1 MKFGCPACLA
11 VLLFAAGSWAQDDVA
26 EITSRQLTAGKD
38 PDKRYFLIGESQGS
52 APESG
57 YGLLLVLPGGDG
69 GEGFHPFVKRIY
81 KHATPPGF
89 LVAQLV
95 AVKWATQ
102 KLVWPS
108 GRLRVPGQKFTTE
121 EFIDAVITDVK
132 VQQRID
138 PRRVFVLAWS
148 SSGPAAYAAALR
160 AETPI
165 TGAFIAMSV
174 FYPANLDMAGAQGQ
188 RFYLYHSPGDKVCR
202 FVMARSAE
210 TLLGRKGAVVKLTE
224 YEGGHGF
231 TSSSVWPDIR
241 AGLAWLDEG
250 AATSRPAGTT
260 LASKRPASSS
270 PARSTRQEA
279 Q

>member
-1 MKFGCPACLA
+1 MCLV

-26 EITSRQLTAGKD
+26 GITSRQLTAAKD
-38 PDKRYFLIGESQGS
+38 PDKRYFLIGEPEGS

-57 YGLLLVLPGGDG
+57 YGLLVVLPGGDG
-69 GEGFHPFVKRIY
+69 GESYHPFVKRIY
-81 KHATPPGF
+81 QYAAPPGF
-89 LVAQLV
+89 MVAQLV
-95 AVKWATQ
+95 AAKWATQ

-121 EFIDAVITDVK
+121 EFIDAVVTDVSA
-132 VQQRID
+132 QQRID

-148 SSGPAAYAAALR
+148 SSGPATYAAALR
-160 AETPI
+160 AKTPI

-174 FYPANLDMAGAQGQ
+174 FYPANLDMAGAKGQ

-202 FVMARSAE
+202 FAMARSAE

-241 AGLAWLDEG
+241 AGLAWLNEG
-250 AATSRPAGTT
+250 AAASRPVTTT
-260 LASKRPASSS
+260 LPSEPVRSS
-270 PARSTRQEA
+270 PARSHDSTH
-279 Q
+279 